1 MPIQITRHTEQFS
14 SSGQIAIED
23 LTLIAEAGFHTI
35 ICNRP
40 DDEDGG
46 QHVASAELAK
56 QAAALG
62 LQFAYLPVGRTGIA
76 PQEGVAM
83 HALLAELPAPVL
95 AFCRSGTRS
104 TNLFRL
110 VGESTATGRPDMQ
123 PNTRPQAG
131 SAADANSFDVVVVG
145 GGSAGIA
152 VVASLLQR
160 QPALRIAIVE
170 PSEQHYYQPAWTLVG
185 AGEFDIR
192 KTVRPTASVIPSGAQ
207 WIQRAV
213 AFFAPDERRVGLAGG
228 RVLVY
233 QQLIVCAGLQLAWDK
248 IEGLEETLGKHGVT
262 SNYRYDLAPYT
273 WELVAGLKRGKAIF
287 TQPGMPI
294 KCAGAPQKAVY
305 LSCDHWARN
314 GVDGNIEVEFC
325 NAGGVLF
332 GVATF
337 VPVLMSYMKKYRV
350 KLSFNANLVKVD
362 GPRKLAWFDVKD
374 EAGNVSRVEKN
385 FDMLHVVPPQLA
397 PDVVRRSPLADAA
410 GWCEVDHATLQHPR
424 FPDVFALGDVCSA
437 PNAKT
442 VAAVRKQVVVVAENL
457 LALRS
462 GQALPTKYDGYGAC
476 PLTVEKGKIVLAE
489 FGYGGKLLPTFPL
502 APTVPRRSAW
512 YLKAAIL
519 PAVYWHLVLKGREWL
534 ARPSVK

>member
-14 SSGQIAIED
+14 SSGQIAIDD
-23 LTLIAEAGFHTI
+23 LTLIAEAGFRSV

-46 QHVASAELAK
+46 QHVASAELEK

-62 LQFAYLPVGRTGIA
+62 MQFAYLPVGRSGMA
-76 PQEGVAM
+76 PEQAAAM
-83 HALLAELPAPVL
+83 HALLVQLPGPVL
-95 AFCRSGTRS
+95 AFCRSGARS

-110 VGESTATGRPDMQ
+110 AGDSAATAQSGTQ
-123 PNTRPQAG
+123 PQANA
-131 SAADANSFDVVVVG
+131 AADASSFDVVVVG

-160 QPALRIAIVE
+160 QPGLRIAIVE

-185 AGEFDIR
+185 AGEFDVR

-213 AFFAPDERRVGLAGG
+213 AFFAPDEQRVGLADG
-228 RVLVY
+228 RVLTY

-332 GVATF
+332 WRRHFRAGV
-337 VPVLMSYMKKYRV
+337 
-350 KLSFNANLVKVD
+350 
-362 GPRKLAWFDVKD
+362 D
-374 EAGNVSRVEKN
+374 ELHEKVSRQTV
-385 FDMLHVVPPQLA
+385 
-397 PDVVRRSPLADAA
+397 
-410 GWCEVDHATLQHPR
+410 LQ
-424 FPDVFALGDVCSA
+424 C
-437 PNAKT
+437 
-442 VAAVRKQVVVVAENL
+442 Q
-457 LALRS
+457 S
-462 GQALPTKYDGYGAC
+462 GQG
-476 PLTVEKGKIVLAE
+476 
-489 FGYGGKLLPTFPL
+489 
-502 APTVPRRSAW
+502 
-512 YLKAAIL
+512 
-519 PAVYWHLVLKGREWL
+519 
-534 ARPSVK
+534 